1 MFPQGKYYKSDIAL
15 VCPNLGGGGTQR
27 VISILANAWNQ
38 HGYTV
43 SIITLQKE
51 ECAYELDPGVHI
63 IDLQRLDET
72 RIVLKKIRKL
82 FRISISITKRSLH
95 SLGQKIFRLLKF
107 IDGNLPAILKINQSF
122 AFIKRI
128 LLKVLSNLINVL
140 VRIVRYC
147 KQHIYKGLDA
157 LGSLHILL
165 IDTPFSW
172 LFNYSIYWRV
182 IALRSVIKQ
191 SAPPVVVSFLP
202 SASVITILACA
213 KLDTRVIVSERNDP
227 ARQKSPYPWNKLYPR
242 YCNQADLV
250 TANTYGALNTMKD
263 YVDEY
268 KLKFVPNPIK
278 FNHFPALVSHSELNF
293 SRPFILAVGRLHP
306 QKSIDVLIRAFA
318 ALPPEMSHWYLII
331 VGEGDLLNEL
341 TYLAN
346 FHGVGNRVI
355 FTGRI
360 DDPLPYY
367 RSGAIFALPSRHE
380 GMPNAL
386 MEAMNYEM
394 PVIVSDASPGPLE
407 LVEHNQTGLV
417 VPVDNVE
424 SLAQAIEQLI
434 NDKDLCRSLGKAARN
449 RVHEHDLPNT
459 LTIWEQII
467 GLELLVSL
475 P

>member
-1 MFPQGKYYKSDIAL
+1 MFPQAKYYNSDIAL

-27 VISILANAWNQ
+27 VISLLANAWNQ
-38 HGYTV
+38 RGYTV
-43 SIITLQKE
+43 SIITFQYE
-51 ECAYELDPGVHI
+51 EYAYELDPGVHI
-63 IDLQRLDET
+63 IELQRLNKI
-72 RIVLKKIRKL
+72 RIVLQKIRKL
-82 FRISISITKRSLH
+82 FRISISITKRSFH

-107 IDGNLPAILKINQSF
+107 IEGNLPVILKNNELI

-128 LLKVLSNLINVL
+128 LLKVLSILSNVL

-157 LGSLHILL
+157 MGSFLLLL
-165 IDTPFSW
+165 IDTPFNF
-172 LFNYSIYWRV
+172 LIYWRV
-182 IALRSVIKQ
+182 KALRSVIKQ

-202 SASVITILACA
+202 SANVLTILACTE
-213 KLDTRVIVSERNDP
+213 LDTRVIISVRNDP
-227 ARQKSPYPWNKLYPR
+227 ARQKSPYPWNKLHLR
-242 YCNQADLV
+242 YINHADIV
-250 TANTYGALNTMKD
+250 TANTYGALTTMKD
-263 YVDEY
+263 YVDEH

-278 FNHFPALVSHSELNF
+278 FNHFPAFVSHSGLNF
-293 SRPFILAVGRLHP
+293 NRPFILAVGRLHP
-306 QKSIDVLIRAFA
+306 QKSIDVLIKAFA
-318 ALPPEMSHWYLII
+318 ALPPEMSHWHLII

-346 FHGVGNRVI
+346 FHGVANRVI

-434 NDKDLCRSLGKAARN
+434 NDKGLCRSLGKAARN
-449 RVHEHDLPNT
+449 RVHEHDLSNT
-459 LTIWEQII
+459 LTIWEQIV
-467 GLELLVSL
+467 GLEPDVSNISA
-475 P
+475 